1 MGQEH
6 FGLASPFASESV
18 SSSSAFRL
26 RPASSSRAESASVG
40 LNERNYVSKNDRGC
54 TLSKSPWVLLRGHK

>member
-6 FGLASPFASESV
+6 FGLASSFASESV

-26 RPASSSRAESASVG
+26 RPASSRVDSGSVG
-40 LNERNYVSKNDRGC
+40 LNERNYVSKN
-54 TLSKSPWVLLRGHK
+54 S